1 MQSSTLRLNLFDHSI
16 ISCRSLKHFN
26 CWSFRVRALTNNN
39 TQNEMQTKTVN
50 IDLNVS
56 QEQFI
61 LFYIK
66 WKFIWPI
73 TLKNI
78 EWLFHKDAGFVHESF
93 QNETNRI
100 FWDFW
105 SYKTNLWKTGL
116 QNESTIQI
124 FQKHVYETNPRNE
137 SLRFGFANP
146 DSRIRSLRI
155 RKESVRKNRR
165 IFKNWLD
172 SWLTNRNES
181 I

>member
-105 SYKTNLWKTGL
+105 SDKTNP
-116 QNESTIQI
+116 QNESLENRPTKRI
-124 FQKHVYETNPRNE
+124 HDTNLSKTCLRNE
-137 SLRFGFANP
+137 ST
-146 DSRIRSLRI
+146 
-155 RKESVRKNRR
+155 KR
-165 IFKNWLD
+165 IFKVRIRESRLA
-172 SWLTNRNES
+172 NRFVL
-181 I
+181 